1 MAKTD
6 EQKDLPTANAEQL
19 TDDQLD
25 QAQGGMLCTN
35 EVIKEIVSPRDPAS
49 GLPTG
54 NFIGETVEGTNI

>member
-6 EQKDLPTANAEQL
+6 EQKDLPAANAEQL

-25 QAQGGMLCTN
+25 QAQGGLCMN
-35 EVIKEIVSPRDPAS
+35 EVIKDIVSPRDPAS

-54 NFIGETVEGTNI
+54 NFIGTTVEGTNI

>member
-25 QAQGGMLCTN
+25 QAQGGLCMN
-35 EVIKEIVSPRDPAS
+35 EVIKDIVSPRDPAS

-54 NFIGETVEGTNI
+54 NFIGTTVEGTNI